1 MKKTYM
7 QPALEAIEM
16 KYTTTLM
23 AGSDVIGFGGIDGDA
38 GDALAPSMDEG
49 FDFGDDNAFVF
60 EEETFDYSE

>member
-23 AGSDVIGFGGIDGDA
+23 AGSDVLGFGGTGDA
-38 GDALAPSMDEG
+38 GDALAPLLE
-49 FDFGDDNAFVF
+49 DDFVF
-60 EEETFDYSE
+60 EEETFEFEDEESFEF